1 MAETTT
7 NTEGRGGAT
16 ALARPDQGLAP
27 ASSVPAAHIASQFR
41 GRGEYAIDDKG
52 RLTLPAQMRKALLAG
67 GSLVV
72 LDGRAVIWDEP
83 TYRDAVD
90 ALNAQVDTGELTS
103 TQVRGFLSNTHPVSP
118 DSQGRIVIPHA
129 VRIEAGL
136 ERDVLVL
143 GAGPRIEI
151 VPVGDATLDAG
162 LAVDDD
168 VVRALDHARF

>member
-1 MAETTT
+1 MAETGATT
-7 NTEGRGGAT
+7 TERSGAT
-16 ALARPDQGLAP
+16 ALMSPDASTSAAP
-27 ASSVPAAHIASQFR
+27 VHAASQFR

-52 RLTLPAQMRKALLAG
+52 RLTLPVQMRKALLDG

-83 TYRDAVD
+83 TYRAAVD
-90 ALNAQVDTGELTS
+90 QLNERVTAGDLTS
-103 TQVRGFLSNTHPVSP
+103 TQVRGFLSSTHLVSP

-151 VPVGDATLDAG
+151 VPVGDAALDAG
-162 LAVDDD
+162 LTVDDA
-168 VVRALDHARF
+168 VVEVLDRARF

>member
-1 MAETTT
+1 MAETGATT
-7 NTEGRGGAT
+7 TERSGAT
-16 ALARPDQGLAP
+16 ALM
-27 ASSVPAAHIASQFR
+27 SPAASTSPAPVHAASQFR

-52 RLTLPAQMRKALLAG
+52 RLTLPVQMRKALLGG

-83 TYRDAVD
+83 TYQAAVD
-90 ALNAQVDTGELTS
+90 QLNEQVATGDLTS
-103 TQVRGFLSNTHPVSP
+103 TQVRSFLSSTHLVSP

-151 VPVGDATLDAG
+151 VPVGDAALDAG
-162 LAVDDD
+162 LTVDDA
-168 VVRALDHARF
+168 VVEVLDRARF

>member
-1 MAETTT
+1 MAETGAA
-7 NTEGRGGAT
+7 TEERIGAT
-16 ALARPDQGLAP
+16 A
-27 ASSVPAAHIASQFR
+27 SMSPAATPPAVPVHAASQFR

-52 RLTLPAQMRKALLAG
+52 RLTLPVQMRKALLGG

-72 LDGRAVIWDEP
+72 MDGRAVIWDEP
-83 TYRDAVD
+83 TYQRAVD
-90 ALNAQVDTGELTS
+90 QLNERVAAGELTS
-103 TQVRGFLSNTHPVSP
+103 AQVRGFLSSTHLVSP

-151 VPVGDATLDAG
+151 VPVGDAVLDAG
-162 LAVDDD
+162 LTVDDA
-168 VVRALDHARF
+168 VVEVLDHARF